1 MNKIEQQNMKSRS
14 LLAVARLFL
23 GVATIVA
30 IYLGAMA
37 SGLLPALSPAPA
49 EFLST
54 RWAHVFNVPVGY
66 LGAAL
71 YGTLFLLSGTALS
84 RPCKALALAQ
94 ILALVTA
101 MVAIYFTVVQHFFT
115 GGLCGGCGI
124 VHGLAVGGS
133 AILLAATL
141 TPGGRT
147 IDYSPSPES
156 ICAALGIVTALSIV
170 QSLQSDKPLAVT
182 VELNPDKVLPD
193 VTRVDFGTAKLVSLY
208 GRFTINPEHYPVIG
222 STDADN
228 FIVAVMDY
236 LSEDCRAAHRQLVD
250 LQRAYGKQL
259 AVIELP
265 GTSSPESGLIHRS
278 MLELREASKQEFVAL
293 SELIYN
299 TENVGELT
307 NARIIQEIQ
316 KRIPASSIRAALES
330 SGNDIAQRLAV
341 AREVQNAASNDS
353 AAPKLPHIIVRSQVV
368 TGVSDIQEYAQMI
381 QRNLNLAIPD
391 LTNRNATD
399 LKPPTVKL
407 ETPEIK
413 IGQVSP
419 GMEIPISI
427 PVSNG
432 GQSPLEVRWVQFGK
446 DCQLVAVPKT
456 PIHEGQS
463 ADIQVLVKVP
473 SDKQGPFQRTFTI
486 HSNATPEGN
495 KVRVSGSI

>member
-1 MNKIEQQNMKSRS
+1 MNRIEQQNMKSGN

-30 IYLGAMA
+30 ICLGAMA

-71 YGTLFLLSGTALS
+71 YGTLFLLSGTAIR
-84 RPCKALALAQ
+84 RPGKALALAQ

-101 MVAIYFTVVQHFFT
+101 MFAIYFTVVQHFFT
-115 GGLCGGCGI
+115 GGLCGWCGI
-124 VHGLAVGGS
+124 AHGLAVGGS

-156 ICAALGIVTALSIV
+156 ICAALGIVTALGIV

-182 VELNPDKVLPD
+182 VELNPDKRLPD
-193 VTRVDFGTAKLVSLY
+193 VTPVDFGTAKLVSLY
-208 GRFTINPEHYPVIG
+208 GRFTINPEYYPVIG
-222 STDADN
+222 STDAEN
-228 FIVAVMDY
+228 FIVVVMDY
-236 LSEDCRAAHRQLVD
+236 LSEDCRATHRQLVD

-265 GTSSPESGLIHRS
+265 GTSCPESALIHRS

-316 KRIPASSIRAALES
+316 KRIPASSIRAAQEH

-341 AREVQNAASNDS
+341 AWEVQNAASNDS
-353 AAPKLPHIIVRSQVV
+353 APKLPHIIVRSQVV
-368 TGVSDIQEYAQMI
+368 TGMSDTQEYAQMI

-399 LKPPTVKL
+399 LKPPTVEL

-413 IGQVSP
+413 IGKVSP

-446 DCQLVAVPKT
+446 DCQLVAVPKA